1 MDKIASVFFLQDK
14 DCIKPVLST
23 TGEKIGE
30 NVDMTKYS
38 FLAYFNEIFSIT
50 NLYTD
55 FANILDEDEKVKA
68 SNFLYIINDIEAFDR
83 NTLRYRAR
91 NEIICFLNEV
101 IENYRNNKLS
111 KIDALNKILWFYD
124 YKELEEQERENL
136 NMLQVKINELEET
149 EEVIA
154 NFDFI
159 CNKIKKDEN
168 FLLVKMNEIKT
179 KIENEY
185 IEKFYIWLDYIKR
198 LSFTLLYIEFT
209 SNNQSFEVQREN
221 SYRITDGQRTYKDVF
236 RDLQIKL
243 LCYYYSTKTMDK
255 EKADFIYN
263 EYKRDITEYQEKFV
277 NERKQY
283 SNRVEDL
290 ERKKLKLK
298 EEYKINEYFKKNDE
312 LEKQKKLEDKEFEK
326 KCFPFLF
333 VGYEKE
339 KSEID
344 KQIGKKNTAIDKIK
358 TISED
363 EVQQKKQEKQEEIH
377 MLLSTREGLKY
388 SQFSAKC
395 YYDEF
400 NISQLKS

>member
-1 MDKIASVFFLQDK
+1 
-14 DCIKPVLST
+14 LSP

-50 NLYTD
+50 SLYTD
-55 FANILDEDEKVKA
+55 FANILDENEKVKA

-83 NTLRYRAR
+83 NTLRHRAR

-111 KIDALNKILWFYD
+111 KTDALNKILWFYD

-136 NMLQVKINELEET
+136 NMLQVKINELEAT

-243 LCYYYSTKTMDK
+243 LFITIQQEQWIRKKQISFTMNTKEILLNIKKNLLMKENNIVIELRIWK
-255 EKADFIYN
+255 EKN
-263 EYKRDITEYQEKFV
+263 
-277 NERKQY
+277 
-283 SNRVEDL
+283 
-290 ERKKLKLK
+290 
-298 EEYKINEYFKKNDE
+298 
-312 LEKQKKLEDKEFEK
+312 
-326 KCFPFLF
+326 
-333 VGYEKE
+333 
-339 KSEID
+339 
-344 KQIGKKNTAIDKIK
+344 
-358 TISED
+358 
-363 EVQQKKQEKQEEIH
+363 
-377 MLLSTREGLKY
+377 
-388 SQFSAKC
+388 
-395 YYDEF
+395 
-400 NISQLKS
+400 